1 MHNHSRAAT
10 ILLTIALAAP
20 TFAQTPAAQ
29 VNVAEQQSRDAEKIK
44 ILQAELTEQK
54 QLLADSQKN
63 RAVQMAA
70 NDTDALAKTEN
81 RLEELNANIKQ
92 LQQEIALAD
101 GSANKTVVVTP
112 VTPPIANA
120 AATTPQKSS
129 TTGPWWDLY
138 NKPPQA
144 AQ

>member
-1 MHNHSRAAT
+1 MQKT
-10 ILLTIALAAP
+10 IIFVVMTMGVVTP
-20 TFAQTPAAQ
+20 TLAQTPPAQ
-29 VNVAEQQSRDAEKIK
+29 VNVAEQQNRDAEKIK
-44 ILQAELTEQK
+44 ILNAELTEQK
-54 QLLADSQKN
+54 QLLADLQKT
-63 RAVQMAA
+63 RAVQLAA

-101 GSANKTVVVTP
+101 GSTNKTDVVTP
-112 VTPPIANA
+112 VTPPVANA
-120 AATTPQKSS
+120 ATTQQKTS

>member
-1 MHNHSRAAT
+1 MHNHSRTAI

-54 QLLADSQKN
+54 QLLVDSQKT

-92 LQQEIALAD
+92 LEQEIALAD

-112 VTPPIANA
+112 VTTPVAN
-120 AATTPQKSS
+120 AATTPQKTA

>member
-1 MHNHSRAAT
+1 MQKIIIFVVMT
-10 ILLTIALAAP
+10 IGVVTP
-20 TFAQTPAAQ
+20 TLAQTPPAQ
-29 VNVAEQQSRDAEKIK
+29 VNVAEQQNRDVEKIK
-44 ILQAELTEQK
+44 ILNAELTEQK
-54 QLLADSQKN
+54 QLLADAQKT
-63 RAVQMAA
+63 RAVQMSA
-70 NDTDALAKTEN
+70 NETDALAKTEH

-101 GSANKTVVVTP
+101 GSANKTVVVAPVTTP
-112 VTPPIANA
+112 VAN
-120 AATTPQKSS
+120 AATTPQKTAT